1 MTNGRLLWVDDEI
14 EHLRA
19 HIIFL
24 RQKGY
29 EVITV
34 SNGTDAIEQ
43 CQSQTFNMIL
53 LDEMMPG
60 ISGLETLQKIKEIQP
75 QTPVVMVTKSE
86 E

>member
-1 MTNGRLLWVDDEI
+1 MTNGILLWVDDEI

-60 ISGLETLQKIKEIQP
+60 ISGLETLQKIK
-75 QTPVVMVTKSE
+75 
-86 E
+86 